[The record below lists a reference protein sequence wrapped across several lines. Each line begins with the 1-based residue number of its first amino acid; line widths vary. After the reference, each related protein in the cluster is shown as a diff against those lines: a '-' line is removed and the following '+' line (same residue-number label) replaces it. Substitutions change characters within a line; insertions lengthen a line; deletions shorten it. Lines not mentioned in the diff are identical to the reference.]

1 MNVFKIFY
9 LYGDLLYRDDGF
21 DTKLLSLYY
30 GNKISYFFS
39 MEHCISCISINAA
52 EETPSVLFPLLVSV
66 PTSKCQV
73 KCLHLSARIRLFAP
87 AQ

>member
-39 MEHCISCISINAA
+39 MKHSISINAA
-52 EETPSVLFPLLVSV
+52 EEIPRVLLPVLLSV

>member
-39 MEHCISCISINAA
+39 MEHCISINAA
-52 EETPSVLFPLLVSV
+52 KETPSVLFPLL
-66 PTSKCQV
+66 CL
-73 KCLHLSARIRLFAP
+73 CLHPSAKRSVCICLLGSVFLL
-87 AQ
+87 

>member
-39 MEHCISCISINAA
+39 MEHCISLNAA
-52 EETPSVLFPLLVSV
+52 KETPSVLFPLLVSV
-66 PTSKCQV
+66 PTSKCQE